1 MSSTVTTTTTSTTY
15 TTEDPSGFV
24 GTLKLTGAPSNPE
37 EVDIALHDPGND
49 KNYKQE
55 VNNWLNSLP
64 IPDSVKDMIRT
75 NMGLTGGGNQPSESG
90 AAKTIND
97 FQKNNNIGLLSSSQ
111 MKQMADTGYLTGK
124 DGKTVQVPPDV
135 QAAAKVF
142 MANDAAFFKKMES
155 ATNGKHDGQLGQGD
169 YGNAV
174 KDGTIQANGGSN
186 GNNGPTGIP
195 KDSFMSAVM
204 NGHVSPNR
212 PSEYGAAKTIN
223 DFQKEH
229 NIGLLSDTQMKQ
241 MADTGYLTGKDGK
254 TIQVPPEV
262 QDAAKTYMANDAAL
276 FKKLESATDGKHD
289 GQLGQGD
296 FNHAVSDGSIAP
308 NYGTNGTPTPG
319 GQPPVTGSGNTGNTN
334 LPSDSSAVNTIK
346 NFQNDKNTGMLSD
359 TQMKQMA
366 DTGYLTGK
374 DGKTIQVPPEVQ
386 QAAKTYMANDGE
398 LFKKI
403 ESATNGQHD
412 GLLATWDAD
421 AAVKDGSVSA
431 NGGPNGTPTP
441 GGQPPVATTG
451 SGNTNLPSDSSAVNT
466 IKNFQ
471 NDKNTGMLS
480 DTQMKQMADTGYLTG
495 KDGKTIQ
502 VPPEVQQAAK
512 TYMAN
517 DGELFKKIESAT
529 NGQHDGLLATWDAD
543 AAVKDGSVS
552 ANGGPGPT
560 GTPTPGGQPPV
571 TGTGNT
577 NLPSDSSAVGTIKNF
592 QNDKATGMLSDTQM
606 KQMADTGYLTGKD
619 GKTIQVPP
627 EVQQA
632 AKAYMA
638 NDAELFKKIESAT
651 NGQHDGL
658 LATWDADAARKD
670 GTVSA

>member
-1 MSSTVTTTTTSTTY
+1 
-15 TTEDPSGFV
+15 
-24 GTLKLTGAPSNPE
+24 
-37 EVDIALHDPGND
+37 
-49 KNYKQE
+49 
-55 VNNWLNSLP
+55 
-64 IPDSVKDMIRT
+64 
-75 NMGLTGGGNQPSESG
+75 
-90 AAKTIND
+90 
-97 FQKNNNIGLLSSSQ
+97 
-111 MKQMADTGYLTGK
+111 
-124 DGKTVQVPPDV
+124 
-135 QAAAKVF
+135 
-142 MANDAAFFKKMES
+142 
-155 ATNGKHDGQLGQGD
+155 
-169 YGNAV
+169 
-174 KDGTIQANGGSN
+174 
-186 GNNGPTGIP
+186 
-195 KDSFMSAVM
+195 
-204 NGHVSPNR
+204 
-212 PSEYGAAKTIN
+212 
-223 DFQKEH
+223 
-229 NIGLLSDTQMKQ
+229 
-241 MADTGYLTGKDGK
+241 
-254 TIQVPPEV
+254 
-262 QDAAKTYMANDAAL
+262 
-276 FKKLESATDGKHD
+276 
-289 GQLGQGD
+289 
-296 FNHAVSDGSIAP
+296 
-308 NYGTNGTPTPG
+308 
-319 GQPPVTGSGNTGNTN
+319 
-334 LPSDSSAVNTIK
+334 
-346 NFQNDKNTGMLSD
+346 
-359 TQMKQMA
+359 
-366 DTGYLTGK
+366 
-374 DGKTIQVPPEVQ
+374 VQ

-529 NGQHDGLLATWDAD
+529 NGKHDGLLATWDAD
-543 AAVKDGSVS
+543 AAVMDGSVS
-552 ANGGPGPT
+552 ANGGPN

-571 TGTGNT
+571 TTGTGNT

>member
-359 TQMKQMA
+359 TQMKQ
-366 DTGYLTGK
+366 
-374 DGKTIQVPPEVQ
+374 
-386 QAAKTYMANDGE
+386 
-398 LFKKI
+398 
-403 ESATNGQHD
+403 
-412 GLLATWDAD
+412 
-421 AAVKDGSVSA
+421 
-431 NGGPNGTPTP
+431 
-441 GGQPPVATTG
+441 
-451 SGNTNLPSDSSAVNT
+451 
-466 IKNFQ
+466 
-471 NDKNTGMLS
+471 
-480 DTQMKQMADTGYLTG
+480 
-495 KDGKTIQ
+495 
-502 VPPEVQQAAK
+502 
-512 TYMAN
+512 
-517 DGELFKKIESAT
+517 
-529 NGQHDGLLATWDAD
+529 
-543 AAVKDGSVS
+543 
-552 ANGGPGPT
+552 
-560 GTPTPGGQPPV
+560 
-571 TGTGNT
+571 
-577 NLPSDSSAVGTIKNF
+577 
-592 QNDKATGMLSDTQM
+592 
-606 KQMADTGYLTGKD
+606 
-619 GKTIQVPP
+619 
-627 EVQQA
+627 
-632 AKAYMA
+632 
-638 NDAELFKKIESAT
+638 
-651 NGQHDGL
+651 
-658 LATWDADAARKD
+658 
-670 GTVSA
+670 